1 MILHRGR
8 ASDTEATLRSL
19 GGAADPVVVVAHA
32 QQEEGPRPASP
43 PARTLL
49 LPRDHGFAGAVNRG
63 MAAAREAGA
72 GDVLLLEAGTTLE
85 PGALAAQPAAPAAR
99 ARAGGGGPR
108 ADPGGGGGR
117 GVGGGGRGRAPPP
130 RGAPP
135 GPPGGGG
142 PPRPPPRPG
151 PTRRPWGRG

>member
-85 PGALAAQPAAPAAR
+85 PGALAALRAAAPAPPAPAAGGPR
-99 ARAGGGGPR
+99 GVGAGGGGGP
-108 ADPGGGGGR
+108 AG
-117 GVGGGGRGRAPPP
+117 PPP
-130 RGAPP
+130 PAVRSAK
-135 GPPGGGG
+135 
-142 PPRPPPRPG
+142 RRDE
-151 PTRRPWGRG
+151 TRY